1 MRPSELRMT
10 GAVDLSALRNRATA
24 PPATPP
30 GTAASPA
37 ADGALLPVI
46 DVTEADFEA
55 EVILRSQQ
63 VPVVLDFWAE
73 WCGPCKQL
81 SPILE
86 RLAVDADGAWI
97 LAKIDVD
104 ANQRLA
110 AAFQVQSI
118 PTVFAVIAGQPV
130 PLFQGAVPE
139 EQVRQVMD
147 EVLRVAAQNGL
158 AGAAG
163 TAGAEPGP
171 APAPADPDLTR
182 AQDALQAGDIDA
194 ALSAYNHLLE
204 RNPNDAEARLA
215 VARCEL
221 LQRTRGAVEDDVRR
235 QAAAS
240 PEDVDAQ
247 AALADLEMV
256 RGRVDEALRVMLD
269 LVRRSSGD
277 DRDRARTRLL
287 ALFDS
292 VDPGDPRLVR
302 ARRDLAS
309 ALF

>member
-1 MRPSELRMT
+1 MT

-24 PPATPP
+24 PPPPAGAAGTPP
-30 GTAASPA
+30 
-37 ADGALLPVI
+37 ADGAVLPVI
-46 DVTEADFEA
+46 DVTEANFEA

-63 VPVVLDFWAE
+63 IPVVLDFWAE

-86 RLAVDADGAWI
+86 RLAVDADGAWV

-139 EQVRQVMD
+139 QQVRQVMD

-158 AGAAG
+158 PGEAAG
-163 TAGAEPGP
+163 GGADADQASPP
-171 APAPADPDLTR
+171 TDPDMLR
-182 AQDALQAGDIDA
+182 AQEALQTGDIDA
-194 ALSAYNHLLE
+194 ALAAYNDLLE
-204 RNPNDAEARLA
+204 RNPNDAQAKVA

-221 LQRTRGAVEDDVRR
+221 LQRTRGADEDEVRR
-235 QAAAS
+235 NAAARAD
-240 PEDVDAQ
+240 DVDAQ
-247 AALADLEMV
+247 SALADLEMV
-256 RGRVDEALRVMLD
+256 LGRVDEAVGILLD
-269 LVRRSSGD
+269 LVRRTSGD

-287 ALFDS
+287 GLFDS
-292 VDPGDPRLVR
+292 LDPEDPRLVR
-302 ARRDLAS
+302 GRRDLAS

>member
-1 MRPSELRMT
+1 MT

-24 PPATPP
+24 PPPTP
-30 GTAASPA
+30 AAGAPNPP

-139 EQVRQVMD
+139 QQVREVME

-158 AGAAG
+158 SGQG
-163 TAGAEPGP
+163 DSPQGLP
-171 APAPADPDLTR
+171 PADPDMLR

-194 ALSAYNHLLE
+194 ALAAYNNLLE
-204 RNPNDAEARLA
+204 RNPNDAEAKVA

-221 LQRTRGAVEDDVRR
+221 LQRTRGAVEEDVRR
-235 QAAAS
+235 LADAN
-240 PEDVDAQ
+240 PGDVDAQ

-256 RGRVDEALRVMLD
+256 RGRVEEALRVMLD
-269 LVRRSSGD
+269 LVRRSNGD

-292 VDPGDPRLVR
+292 VDPDDPRLVR